1 MSIILGLNCYHTD
14 TAACIIKNGK
24 LEFAIEEE
32 RLNRKKH
39 TSDLPILSI
48 KECLKQTNTRENEIT
63 HIAFNTNPN
72 SNFYIKLKFLIKKF
86 NFKNNFIKRYQDKKF
101 LNKIFRDKFNFS
113 KKVKYI
119 FVEHHLAHISSAFFA
134 SKFDKAIG
142 LSIDGSGD
150 FTTLMIAECTP
161 NKITIKNKLHFPDS
175 LGIFYHA
182 MTQFI
187 GFKNFGDEYKM
198 MGLASYGKPIY
209 FQKILDNLFLNSKN
223 FLKLNLDY
231 FNHNNKNFN
240 YSHINSTNIPLI
252 YNDKLNTLFKD
263 EITSV
268 NPEIFKKNFACSVQ
282 KVYEFFFKKI
292 LNKIIS
298 NNFSK
303 NLVFAGGC
311 ALNSTANNILL
322 NKDQIERVFIPV
334 APGDNGGCLGAAFY
348 VCKNN
353 NKKNNFD
360 NPYLGTS
367 FSENEIK
374 NELENKFIN
383 KVNYRKIDNNNEK
396 YNIATDLIINKSVI
410 GWFQGKMEFGPRA
423 LGNRSILADP
433 RNPKIKELINLKI
446 KRRENFRPF
455 APSILSELQEEWY
468 QEKFNN
474 LYMSSVMRPLKEKIH
489 LIPGV
494 VHIDNTSRVQ
504 TVYKEINENFYQL
517 IENFYQKTNIPMLL
531 NTSFNENEPI
541 VRSPYEAIECL
552 LRTNMDALFINN
564 FFIKKK

>member
-48 KECLKQTNTRENEIT
+48 KECLKQTNTKENEIT

-72 SNFYIKLKFLIKKF
+72 SNFYVKLKFLFKKF
-86 NFKNNFIKRYQDKKF
+86 DFKNNFIKRYQDKKS
-101 LNKIFRDKFNFS
+101 LNKIFNDKFKFS

-119 FVEHHLAHISSAFFA
+119 FVEHHLAHIASAFFA
-134 SKFDKAIG
+134 SQFDKAIG

-150 FTTLMIAECTP
+150 FTSLMIVEC
-161 NKITIKNKLHFPDS
+161 NHNELKIKERLHFPNS

-198 MGLASYGKPIY
+198 MGLASYGRPLY
-209 FQKILDNLFLNSKN
+209 FQKIIDNLFLNSNN
-223 FLKLNLDY
+223 FFKLNLDY
-231 FNHNNKNFN
+231 FNHDHMNFN
-240 YSHINSTNIPLI
+240 YSHINSNNIPLI
-252 YNDKLNTLFKD
+252 FNEKLNILFKS
-263 EITSV
+263 EIKSIK
-268 NPEIFKKNFACSVQ
+268 PEIFKQNFAASVQ
-282 KVYEFFFKKI
+282 KVYEFFFNKI
-292 LNKIIS
+292 IKKIIS

-311 ALNSTANNILL
+311 ALNSTANKILL
-322 NKDQIERVFIPV
+322 NNDQIDRVFIPV
-334 APGDNGGCLGAAFY
+334 APGDNGGSLGAAFY
-348 VCKNN
+348 VCKNYE
-353 NKKNNFD
+353 KKNFD

-367 FSENEIK
+367 FSESEVESI
-374 NELENKFIN
+374 LENKFIN
-383 KVNYRKIDNNNEK
+383 KVKYKKINSNNEK
-396 YNIATDLIINKSVI
+396 YNLATDLIIDNSVI
-410 GWFQGKMEFGPRA
+410 GWFQGSMEFGPRA

-446 KRRENFRPF
+446 KRRESFRPF
-455 APSILSELQEEWY
+455 APSILSDFQNEWFN
-468 QEKFNN
+468 EKFNN
-474 LYMSSVMRPLKEKIH
+474 EYMSSVMTPRKNKAS

-494 VHIDNTSRVQ
+494 IHIDNTSRVQ
-504 TVYKEINENFYQL
+504 TVFEKKNKNFYNL
-517 IENFYQKTNIPMLL
+517 ILNFYNKTKIPMLL

-541 VRSPYEAIECL
+541 VRSPEEAIDCL

-564 FFIKKK
+564 FIIKKD